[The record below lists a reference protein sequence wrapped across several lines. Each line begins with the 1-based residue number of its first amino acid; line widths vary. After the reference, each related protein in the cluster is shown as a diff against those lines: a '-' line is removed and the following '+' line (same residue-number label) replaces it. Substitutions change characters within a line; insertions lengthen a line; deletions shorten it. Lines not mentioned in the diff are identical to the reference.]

1 MKKSKKALSLL
12 CALMMLSASLPLSVA
27 AATKEA
33 QVNQPTQHAIAQA
46 KPAAA
51 KKAAVPLTKANV
63 EKFTKEFFANPD
75 IKKMVAGAV
84 VTVVKGNEVLLEE
97 GYGYADKEKKKPV
110 DSEETLFY
118 IGSVSKVFTATAVLQ
133 LVEQGKID
141 LNADITKY
149 LGDVKIKND
158 TGSPVTVKDLLTH
171 TSGVEHAD
179 TGFTIDAELDSKPYY
194 SMKDELLKNTFRIV
208 NQPGKVYSYDNF
220 ASQLQGYIVE
230 QVTGQ
235 KFEDYAEKHIF
246 DVLDMENTSYVLEE
260 DDVDQLASSYD
271 WKGTKLKPA
280 VFKPTVL
287 PEGSMTSTGED
298 MANYMLAVLNG
309 GSFEGERFLNKDSLS
324 KMLTPQVSIHPN
336 VPNMTYGFEFYTH
349 HLYNGHNFVV
359 KGGNIP
365 GFASQVTFLPDKK
378 VGVFISDN
386 HGSNIRDIYMS
397 AFMDHFYPDER
408 PAPTYLQPTQ
418 QQLTKFE
425 GRYKNLRMG
434 FDVTEI
440 KANSDGSLT
449 VKDGIG
455 STVYRQVD
463 PLLFVSEDGLPLAF
477 KEVDGRVKYIYTL
490 LGFVTW
496 SEKLEASVSY
506 TDVAA
511 DHPYRKYIDG
521 LSPLVAI
528 GEEGSNVLQPT
539 KEMTRAEFVHV
550 LLELFDLGYRHY
562 DKPAFNDVE
571 GHKYVDA
578 INEAV
583 RIKVIDAKT
592 VKDGKFEPDRIIE
605 RQEAAAWMYNFLKE
619 MPAMPKPPVKL
630 AGTTDEWAKE
640 GVQYL
645 ATHGYY
651 GPEVIKNQDG
661 SIDFLSKKG
670 LKRQEAAAILYKL
683 VYPNHSEGK

>member
-12 CALMMLSASLPLSVA
+12 CALMMLSASLPLSA
-27 AATKEA
+27 ANAAEA
-33 QVNQPTQHAIAQA
+33 AQAHQPIQYAIAQA
-46 KPAAA
+46 KPAA
-51 KKAAVPLTKANV
+51 KKAVVPLTKANV
-63 EKFTKEFFANPD
+63 EQFTKEFFANPE
-75 IKKMVAGAV
+75 IKKIVAGAV

-97 GYGYADKEKKKPV
+97 GYGYADKEKKQPV

-118 IGSVSKVFTATAVLQ
+118 IGSVTKVFTATAVLQ

-149 LGDVKIKND
+149 LGDVKIKNE

-179 TGFTIDAELDSKPYY
+179 TGFAFDAGLDSSRYY
-194 SMKDELLKNTFRIV
+194 SIKDELLKNTFRIV
-208 NQPGKVYSYDNF
+208 NKPGTVYSYDNF

-235 KFEDYAEKHIF
+235 KFEDYAKKHIF
-246 DVLDMENTSYVLEE
+246 DVLDMENTSYVLEKDE
-260 DDVDQLASSYD
+260 ADQLASSYD
-271 WKGTKLKPA
+271 SKGNKLKPA

-287 PEGSMTSTGED
+287 PEGSMSSTGED

-309 GSFEGERFLNKDSLS
+309 GSLEGKRFLSQDSLS

-349 HLYNGHNFVV
+349 HLFNGHNFVV
-359 KGGNIP
+359 KGGNLP

-386 HGSNIRDIYMS
+386 QGSGIRDVYMS

-408 PAPTYLQPTQ
+408 PAPTYLKPTQ
-418 QQLTKFE
+418 QQLAKFE

-449 VKDGIG
+449 VKDGLG
-455 STVYRQVD
+455 STIYRQVD
-463 PLLFVSEDGLPLAF
+463 PLLFLSEDGLPLAF
-477 KEVDGRVKYIYTL
+477 KEENGKVKYIYTL
-490 LGFVTW
+490 LTFVTW
-496 SEKLEASVSY
+496 AEKLDAPVAY
-506 TDVAA
+506 TDVAG
-511 DHPYRKYIDG
+511 DHTYRKYIDG

-528 GEEGSNVLQPT
+528 GDEGSHTLQPA
-539 KEMTRAEFVHV
+539 KEMTRAEFAHV
-550 LLELFDLGYRHY
+550 LMELFDMGYRSH
-562 DKPAFNDVE
+562 DKPAFKDVG

-583 RIKVIDAKT
+583 HLKIIDTKT
-592 VKDGKFEPDRIIE
+592 FKDGKFEPERIIE
-605 RQEAAAWMYNFLKE
+605 RQEAALWLYSFLKE
-619 MPAMPKPPVKL
+619 YPTIPKPPVKL

-640 GVQYL
+640 AVQYL
-645 ATHGYY
+645 ATFGFY

-670 LKRQEAAAILYKL
+670 LKRQEVAAILYRL
-683 VYPNHSEGK
+683 VYPHH